1 MNVEIIR
8 VEQGPSG
15 TFGVL
20 KINGECVCL
29 TLERPWEDNKPNVSC
44 IPSGIYTCKR
54 VNSPHHGTTYEVMHV
69 PYRSSILFHIGNTIR
84 DSQGCILT
92 GMFFGYLMVKGTCT
106 RGLYRSKSAFE
117 KFMSIMAEIGCD
129 EFTLTIQEAV

>member
-29 TLERPWEDNKPNVSC
+29 TLERPWEDNRPNVSC
-44 IPSGIYTCKR
+44 IPSGTYICKR
-54 VNSPHHGTTYEVMHV
+54 VNSPHHGITYEVMDV
-69 PYRSSILFHIGNTIR
+69 PCRSAILFHTGNTID
-84 DSQGCILT
+84 DSQGCILI
-92 GMFFGYLMVKGTCT
+92 GSNFWPGQ
-106 RGLYRSKSAFE
+106 RGIYRSKHAFQV
-117 KFMSIMAEIGCD
+117 FMSRVYNET
-129 EFTLTIQEAV
+129 EFTLTIREAV